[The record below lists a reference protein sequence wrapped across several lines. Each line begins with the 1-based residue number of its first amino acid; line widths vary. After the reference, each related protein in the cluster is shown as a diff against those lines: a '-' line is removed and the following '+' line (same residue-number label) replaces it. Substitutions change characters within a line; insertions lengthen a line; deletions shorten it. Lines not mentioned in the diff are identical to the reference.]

1 MKKALVTGLNGRIA
15 PYLKQELE
23 SRGVDV
29 IAFDRNVLDIEN
41 RALQAQFVG
50 NHSIDAI
57 FHLAM
62 GAETWVATLA
72 GIALEHNIPFIYT
85 STESVFE
92 PSSVGPFTPDSPA
105 DATGEYGA
113 YKIACEQAARAAN
126 PNSIIARLGWQMFD
140 TFEKDNL
147 LTHVRDM
154 HDEKSYLEASTEW
167 KPAVA
172 FVGHTMDALVNLAF
186 AGTPGTY
193 NIGGNEDGLTFY
205 ELVSRINTKYNLDW
219 DIREGKDPSRDG
231 RIIDDRLT
239 VGRITEVL

>member
-1 MKKALVTGLNGRIA
+1 
-15 PYLKQELE
+15 
-23 SRGVDV
+23 
-29 IAFDRNVLDIEN
+29 
-41 RALQAQFVG
+41 
-50 NHSIDAI
+50 
-57 FHLAM
+57 
-62 GAETWVATLA
+62 LA

-140 TFEKDNL
+140 TFENDNL

-154 HDEKSYLEASTEW
+154 HNEKGFLEASTEW
-167 KPAVA
+167 IPAVA
-172 FVGHTMDALVNLAF
+172 FVGHTMEALVNLAF
-186 AGTPGTY
+186 EDTSGTF

-205 ELVSRINTKYNLDW
+205 DIVSKINAKYGMGW
-219 DIREGKDPSRDG
+219 DIREGKDPARDG
-231 RIIDDRLT
+231 RIIDPRVPCGNIKTLLDT
-239 VGRITEVL
+239 D